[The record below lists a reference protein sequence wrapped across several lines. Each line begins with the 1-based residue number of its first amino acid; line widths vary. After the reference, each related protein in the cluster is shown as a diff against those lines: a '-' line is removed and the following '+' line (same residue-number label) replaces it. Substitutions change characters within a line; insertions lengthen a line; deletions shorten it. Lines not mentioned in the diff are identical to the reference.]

1 MKKNARTLLRF
12 ALKEAPVLYNYYVN
26 NNPVL
31 VKTAHRDLGII
42 MSNDLQW
49 KQHYQLIISKSY
61 TMLGLLRRTFFNTSC
76 IRAKRILYL
85 SLVRSKILYCSQLW
99 RPHLITDIK
108 SLETVQRRATRFILK
123 DTSLNYKERLLNLKI
138 LPLMMEY
145 DVIFFVKCIKQP
157 TKYFNINEFVSFST
171 SNTRSSTS
179 LKLRHSVSRN
189 NYLSHFYFNRL
200 PRLWNSLPCIDTDLS
215 IATIRSKLHQY
226 LWSKFITNFDPNDV
240 CTYHYLCPC
249 LTCSKLPISLNSSL
263 L

>member
-1 MKKNARTLLRF
+1 MNKTHDF
-12 ALKEAPVLYNYYVN
+12 PVEW
-26 NNPVL
+26 
-31 VKTAHRDLGII
+31 HG
-42 MSNDLQW
+42 
-49 KQHYQLIISKSY
+49 
-61 TMLGLLRRTFFNTSC
+61 
-76 IRAKRILYL
+76 
-85 SLVRSKILYCSQLW
+85 SLVPLDRSKILYCSQLW

-145 DVIFFVKCIKQP
+145 EINDVIFFVKCIKQP

-226 LWSKFITNFDPNDV
+226 LWSKFITNFDPNGV

>member
-1 MKKNARTLLRF
+1 
-12 ALKEAPVLYNYYVN
+12 
-26 NNPVL
+26 
-31 VKTAHRDLGII
+31 

-189 NYLSHFYFNRL
+189 NYLSHF
-200 PRLWNSLPCIDTDLS
+200 
-215 IATIRSKLHQY
+215 
-226 LWSKFITNFDPNDV
+226 
-240 CTYHYLCPC
+240 
-249 LTCSKLPISLNSSL
+249 
-263 L
+263 